1 MRRTSGAFGGNRR
14 SEWTERA
21 DARGSFMTTT
31 DTANK
36 RVLVTGAGTPQDMA
50 GVVAFIASDAGRY
63 IVGQGYVPGL

>member
-1 MRRTSGAFGGNRR
+1 
-14 SEWTERA
+14 
-21 DARGSFMTTT
+21 MTTT